1 MKHEPT
7 LFLVD
12 DDRAVRD
19 ALSLY
24 LGSKGVRVTSYSSA
38 HEFLQAYDPDRPGCL
53 LLDIRMPGMDGLEL
67 QDALATSGVRIPII
81 FITGHGDV
89 SMAVRAIKKGASD
102 FLEKPFDNEALL
114 ACIKKAMAQDIGER
128 QRERGEADVLIRFQ
142 QLTPRERDV
151 MALVADGHPNKSIA
165 KKLEISHRTVEIHRR
180 RVMGKMAAESLS
192 DLITM
197 AVACGVHDIKLGR
210 DPRQPLRVSG
220 LST

>member
-1 MKHEPT
+1 MKYEPI

-19 ALSLY
+19 ALALY
-24 LGSKGVRVTSYSSA
+24 LSSKGVPVETYPSA
-38 HEFLQAYDPDRPGCL
+38 HKFLEACNPARPGCL

-67 QDALATSGVRIPII
+67 QDALATNGVKIPII

-114 ACIKKAMAQDIGER
+114 ACIKKAMVQDAEER
-128 QRERGEADVLIRFQ
+128 QREKEKADTLIRFK

-151 MALVADGHPNKSIA
+151 MALVADGCPNKSIA
-165 KKLEISHRTVEIHRR
+165 KKLDISHRTVEIHRR
-180 RVMGKMAAESLS
+180 RVMEKMVAESLS
-192 DLITM
+192 DLIAM
-197 AVACGVHDIKLGR
+197 AVACGIHDIKLGR
-210 DPRQPLRVSG
+210 HAQAISAD
-220 LST
+220 